1 MKNPN
6 ISKVL
11 KTYRKLNHYSVND
24 LVLKLEDN
32 NLPVA
37 PKTVYGC
44 ESGQTQPDADTLL
57 VLCKIYK
64 IDNILNELSS
74 HDASKLHDRHY
85 DFEKCKEL
93 GLKVTALENDQEFQ
107 DKVLSLYHSY
117 LLSIY
122 RLPSSVKFIE
132 CQRGQ
137 TFIINGKR
145 NP

>member
-24 LVLKLEDN
+24 LVVKLEDN

-37 PKTVYGC
+37 PKTVYGW

-64 IDNILNELSS
+64 IDNILTTFGYEQAPDDL
-74 HDASKLHDRHY
+74 
-85 DFEKCKEL
+85 
-93 GLKVTALENDQEFQ
+93 
-107 DKVLSLYHSY
+107 
-117 LLSIY
+117 LLSEEERHLILQY
-122 RLPSSVKFIE
+122 RSHAEMQSAVKRLLDME
-132 CQRGQ
+132 
-137 TFIINGKR
+137 
-145 NP
+145 

>member
-37 PKTVYGC
+37 PKTIYGW

-64 IDNILNELSS
+64 IDNILTTFGYERSLNDLFLSEEERN
-74 HDASKLHDRHY
+74 L
-85 DFEKCKEL
+85 
-93 GLKVTALENDQEFQ
+93 
-107 DKVLSLYHSY
+107 VLQYRNHEEMQPAIKR
-117 LLSIY
+117 LLDM
-122 RLPSSVKFIE
+122 E
-132 CQRGQ
+132 
-137 TFIINGKR
+137 
-145 NP
+145 